1 MTEIKNVPIKL
12 LVLLERNPR
21 RISKEQMKKLCES
34 LRSDPDFLNNRPVL
48 VHEKDGDLIV
58 YAGNQRV
65 RAAKSLGWK
74 QIPCIV
80 ESGLSDTIIQKRII
94 SDNKTFGEFD
104 YDLLSAD
111 YDVDLLISQGFTPI
125 ELDYHPPSLD
135 DDEEVKEESEK
146 KCKMCPNCGE
156 EI

>member
-1 MTEIKNVPIKL
+1 MTLIKNVLIDSLTL
-12 LVLLERNPR
+12 LDRNPR
-21 RISKEQMKKLCES
+21 RITKEQMKKLCES
-34 LRSDPDFLNNRPVL
+34 LKSDPDFLNNRPVL

-80 ESGLSDTIIQKRII
+80 EKGLSETIIQKRVI

-104 YDLLSAD
+104 YDLLAAEWD
-111 YDVDLLISQGFTPI
+111 TDLLISEGFTPK
-125 ELDYHPPSLD
+125 ELNYEPIALD
-135 DDEEVKEESEK
+135 KEEKPK
-146 KCKMCPNCGE
+146 KCKTCPNCGE
-156 EI
+156 EL